1 MGKLPGRVRR
11 FSAYFGPIVNKI
23 LSIEMALLQLKNCR
37 NPHFGMLM
45 ITELP
50 QEARKPR
57 LKISEAAAKPMS
69 DLPPQYRQH
78 LEFGVKQYAPGTYVI
93 PYVLSVATPGV
104 YQNYTKPGLTAY
116 EVNPFIDPRENLPR
130 DKAALEALGTFWL
143 NTLNDLAEGR
153 RPDLFSAIKRKIKA
167 QV

>member
-11 FSAYFGPIVNKI
+11 FTAYFGPIVNKI
-23 LSIEMALLQLKNCR
+23 LLIKMALLQLRNCR

-57 LKISEAAAKPMS
+57 LKMSEAAAKPMS

-78 LEFGVKQYAPGTYVI
+78 LEFGVKQYPPGIYVI
-93 PYVLSVATPGV
+93 PYVLSVATPCG
-104 YQNYTKPGLTAY
+104 NYMQPGLNAF

-130 DKAALEALGTFWL
+130 DKAALEALGSFWL